1 VPFFLQTEG
10 DRQGDLDNTFTL
22 PSYFRT
28 DAAIFYKRGRFRTA
42 LNVKNLFNLEYFE
55 NSNAAFG
62 VYPGEPLTVQGSI
75 SWEF

>member
-1 VPFFLQTEG
+1 MG

-22 PSYFRT
+22 PNYLRT

-42 LNVKNLFNLEYFE
+42 LNVKNLFDVEYFE
-55 NSNAAFG
+55 NSNSDFA
-62 VYPGEPLTVQGSI
+62 VYPGEPLTLEGTV